1 MLTYEDIIVA
11 TVDAVQLITKTL
23 CHYDV
28 SNSFQATHGREIL
41 RNIRYR
47 IRGGEDGFSTVQNYV
62 NAKRLIG
69 KKVPRVAA
77 LQSLIGKYTTDK
89 PEILKMYPQDTA
101 KSLKTLGL
109 SDTEISRL
117 MAAQKSVDFVVSTR
131 YTDILRCSETEHFS
145 SCLRF
150 PGGCNCHAANKYCR
164 VPRIAIVFVEAPD
177 KSFLARRFLWANKDG
192 TFSWWR
198 KYGNAPWDEIQKT
211 LETKKNIK
219 FRDFNHEQNAN
230 YLKGVYYD
238 AGV

>member
-1 MLTYEDIIVA
+1 MLTDEDIRVSTA
-11 TVDAVQLITKTL
+11 DAVQLITRTL
-23 CHYDV
+23 WHYGL

-47 IRGGEDGFSTVQNYV
+47 IRGGEDVLSTVQNYFT
-62 NAKRLIG
+62 AKRLIG

-77 LQSLIGKYTTDK
+77 LQNIIGKYTTDV
-89 PEILKMYPQDTA
+89 PEILKLYPQDTA

-117 MAAQKSVDFVVSTR
+117 MAQKSVDFVVSTR

-150 PGGCNCHAANKYCR
+150 PNGCNRHAANMYCR
-164 VPRIAIVFVEAPD
+164 VPRIGIVFIEAPD
-177 KSFLARRFLWANKDG
+177 KTFLARRFIWANKDG

-198 KYGNAPWDEIQKT
+198 KYGNAPWEEIQKT
-211 LETKKNIK
+211 LENTKNIK
-219 FRDFNHEQNAN
+219 FREFNHEQNEN

-238 AGV
+238 AGY

>member
-1 MLTYEDIIVA
+1 MLTDEDIRVSTA
-11 TVDAVQLITKTL
+11 DAVQLITRTL
-23 CHYDV
+23 WHYGL

-47 IRGGEDGFSTVQNYV
+47 IRGGEDVLSTVQNYV

-117 MAAQKSVDFVVSTR
+117 MAQKSVDFVVSTR
-131 YTDILRCSETEHFS
+131 YTDILRCSETEHFD

-150 PGGCNCHAANKYCR
+150 PTGCNRHAANKYCR
-164 VPRIAIVFVEAPD
+164 VPRIGIVFVEAPD

-198 KYGNAPWDEIQKT
+198 KYGTAPWDEIQKT

-219 FRDFNHEQNAN
+219 FREFNHEQNAN
-230 YLKGVYYD
+230 YIKDVYYD
-238 AGV
+238 AGI

>member
-1 MLTYEDIIVA
+1 MLTDEDIRVSTA
-11 TVDAVQLITKTL
+11 DAVQLITRTL
-23 CHYDV
+23 WHYGL

-47 IRGGEDGFSTVQNYV
+47 IRGGEDVLSTVQNYFT
-62 NAKRLIG
+62 AKRLIG

-77 LQSLIGKYTTDK
+77 LQNIIGKYTTDV
-89 PEILKMYPQDTA
+89 PEILKLYPQDTA

-117 MAAQKSVDFVVSTR
+117 MAQKSVDFVVSTR
-131 YTDILRCSETEHFS
+131 YTDILRCSETEHFR

-150 PGGCNCHAANKYCR
+150 PNGCNRHAANMYCR
-164 VPRIAIVFVEAPD
+164 IPRIGIVFIEAPD
-177 KSFLARRFLWANKDG
+177 KTFMARRFIWANKDG

-198 KYGNAPWDEIQKT
+198 KYGTAQWAEIQKT

-219 FRDFNHEQNAN
+219 FREFNHEQNEN